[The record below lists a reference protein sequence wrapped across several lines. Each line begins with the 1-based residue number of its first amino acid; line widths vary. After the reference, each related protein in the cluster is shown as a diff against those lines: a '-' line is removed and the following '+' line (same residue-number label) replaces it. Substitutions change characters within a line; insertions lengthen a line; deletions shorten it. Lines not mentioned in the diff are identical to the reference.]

1 MKSFQMKALALATL
15 SLGGLVMAGS
25 AFAACPTPTFSGSNV
40 TLAPWS
46 GGILSPAATATLAV
60 TQPGLAS
67 TSCKLS
73 LALGSNGA
81 ASPAPGNAR
90 AFVTY
95 TGDTSDEP
103 RFRAR
108 FYVSTANVTNMSAAN
123 IQTPVFTYST
133 TNSPAGLSALDF
145 GVTLAGGATPRLNF
159 SAQDA
164 SGVFKQSGNIVLPSF
179 GTYVVEI
186 DMTRGSDPACASG
199 NNVRYWVT
207 DTGGIIVAGT
217 PMNAGVAAD
226 DTHPAGT
233 FCVNN
238 GGWTGAPSVA
248 LGLLSGS
255 SSKFKQ
261 VANTNSD
268 SSAFQLHLDE
278 YDSRRQ
284 TYIGK

>member
-15 SLGGLVMAGS
+15 GLFAGS
-25 AFAACPTPTFSGSNV
+25 VMAACPTPTFSGQSV

-108 FYVSTANVTNMSAAN
+108 FYISTANVTNMSAAN
-123 IQTPVFTYST
+123 IQANVLSYST
-133 TNSPAGLSALDF
+133 ANSPSGLSGLS
-145 GVTLAGGATPRLNF
+145 VNVSLAGGATPRLNF

-179 GTYVVEI
+179 GTYVIEF

-199 NNVRYWVT
+199 NNFRYWVT
-207 DTGGIIVAGT
+207 DTNGVIVAGT
-217 PMNAGVAAD
+217 PMNAGVTAD
-226 DTHPAGT
+226 DSHPAGT

-238 GGWTGAPSVA
+238 SGWTGAPSVA
-248 LGLLSGS
+248 LGILGG

-261 VANTNSD
+261 VANTNVD
-268 SSAFQLHLDE
+268 SSAFQLHIDE